1 MVPKTNTDFWVK
13 KINRNKEHDKEVQQQ
28 LSSMGW
34 HCITIWECELKP
46 TVREK
51 TLESLVFTLNH
62 IYLEDRT
69 VKYEQPEEEMEIA
82 AEPNIDNNLK

>member
-34 HCITIWECELKP
+34 HCITIWECELKT

-69 VKYEQPEEEMEIA
+69 VKYEQPEDEMEIA